1 MLRRTRRS
9 QRGFT
14 LAEVMMASA
23 LIGVLVYATVTISST
38 GIKLTK
44 SNMDKQ
50 FATQKA
56 ISMLEEMKALVQVN
70 QGTTI
75 TVLDGYDDGTN
86 YRARL
91 TTRGLILTD
100 PPAEPVSGNILLGPT
115 YATQSFTT
123 FTPQPAVGWLYS
135 RQISVKPLTDPN
147 NPLQVI
153 GSTDVRLV
161 RVRVYKNDE
170 SGPRLLA
177 EVASV
182 IRTLAVAFPPTQVYD
197 VYCIAVENIPGWWVN
212 MSSLVPFV
220 QAAIN
225 DLQDRHPGLSYRQHW
240 ITHAAFGRDTQYKPY
255 VNSDVP
261 AAQNAANTPAIVPF
275 VYFYPGKFPDNYT
288 PEGGG
293 AAVASPAQ
301 FYYPPSSMGSTMLD
315 DSAGGVLNPQSVNL
329 NPVPYA
335 LADMYNHAMRYYQER
350 DLWNQRSAA
359 TVPPV
364 APATVA
370 TLAYPTEADEPT
382 LRLLID
388 DMYMNPNNYLNALVI
403 NLHGELM
410 PFPAT
415 RNYSD
420 AAKKPD
426 QYPTN
431 GVRVVTHPDNLTS
444 ANGGSVSLRVY
455 SYVMKPNV
463 PNPIAPLTPVATPIT
478 YTGPAFGGSLATL
491 PLNQEFLREPI
502 TVVIR
507 GVNWDPTAAPICVAP
522 TPALGNSLGL
532 QTQSTTNC
540 VAAITGG
547 VDLDTAVLSGTG
559 APNQSPR
566 DPYRPVVPAPTSN
579 VAAPNNRMYYTRS
592 YIGPA
597 AGFIDGDTVI
607 KLYNSPL
614 VSPCV
619 PFPGD
624 CTFNQDAAS
633 VGSGGIEHVANG
645 NWTKRLYGLEYI
657 PSPLENFAQAT
668 NIGAPA
674 AGQPTA
680 FWRDLNNLG
689 PSTKNT
695 ARWVLTIPTAV
706 LGNNRVLQVET
717 YLGDFTPTTTALT
730 PGRPVSGTFNPPY
743 TEPTN
748 LSMTFAWHG
757 DNNYLFG
764 NAAAFPPVPPALPLT
779 ERFQMLGDPRHLPY
793 ADLKKVHADNGGAWP
808 AGNVNTNLGMGYNR
822 YFDDFEDAF
831 GNEMSAWNVSRPPGT
846 CTPCPASYNI
856 VVGNRRFAIKING
869 TNRNVDLNP
878 GARTPAQI
886 VADLNANVL
895 FSANAIADV
904 FNNRIRVR
912 SRATGPTSSVQYDT
926 VPGNNAAATLGY
938 RGEIVYPSWNGWEY
952 AIGGV
957 EFGVK
962 NSNSITPTAAEQIDD
977 GWVTS
982 NGSFEIDAPRMF
994 QCFRSALMRTSTVYT
1009 TMTGYP
1015 YYYLG
1020 IGNEIGYDSANGWP
1034 DNVPVSRRPFEGTD
1048 AAQYFEQIITPGKQ
1062 WGDTVTAWGGGSS
1075 AATNA
1080 RSGVKYIQESDGSW
1094 WGMNWTG
1101 EMYPDDQYDIGALS
1115 SPPVAATTNDWK
1127 GRGNLPTPTPGLTAP
1142 TAANTYRRIRRDL
1155 NPLNATALTHLVG
1168 NDANN
1173 ATHTPGTTLEASA
1186 RRSHDQ
1192 GVATFYWAGS
1202 ASTVEVPAASRQGVL
1217 AAGGTEIANNY
1228 NFPVDNPIDANRGFV
1243 INGAAIAPN
1252 DSLLNGVQPM
1262 YGAQNTLS
1270 HQWSLGLFYNAADGA
1285 TPPNIRANEWASELI
1300 AMRQG
1305 NNAAFVV
1312 QNGLSPSG
1320 VAGTDFIARWSFL
1333 VLTQGFLD
1341 AGRFNPGAGI
1351 GQAPAVQQVPRVN
1364 ITDPNA
1370 NTNTTN
1376 PSTLTVSW
1384 ALNWQ
1389 RWDGKGYTS
1398 AYPSPYTPPVVPVIS
1413 YFTTFSSDNGV
1424 TWVYLQNPAR
1434 TAIPGVR
1441 LQASD
1446 PDYAACRLTATTY
1459 NWTGVAP
1466 LPAGAYIIRVEAY
1479 RDVYPLHYATHQYQ
1493 IFINR

>member
-14 LAEVMMASA
+14 LAEVMMATA

-70 QGTTI
+70 QGANI
-75 TVLDGYDDGTN
+75 TVLDSYADGTN

-123 FTPQPAVGWLYS
+123 FTPQPSVGWLYS
-135 RQISVKPLTDPN
+135 RQISVTPLTDPN
-147 NPLQVI
+147 NPLQII

-161 RVRVYKNDE
+161 RVRVYKNDA

-177 EVASV
+177 EVASI

-225 DLQDRHPGLSYRQHW
+225 DLQDRHPGLEYRQHW

-255 VNSDVP
+255 VNSTVVSP
-261 AAQNAANTPAIVPF
+261 PLPANTPAIVPF
-275 VYFYPGKFPDNYT
+275 VYFYPGRFPDNYT

-301 FYYPPSSMGSTMLD
+301 FYYPPSSIDATMLD
-315 DSAGGVLNPQSVNL
+315 DSVGSVLNPQSAIL
-329 NPVPYA
+329 NPLPYA

-350 DLWNQRSAA
+350 DLWNQRSTVQ

-364 APATVA
+364 APATVP
-370 TLAYPTEADEPT
+370 TLNYPNEADAPT

-420 AAKKPD
+420 PAKKPD

-431 GVRVVTHPDNLTS
+431 GVRVVTHPETLTTT
-444 ANGGSVSLRVY
+444 NGEAVSLRVY
-455 SYVMKPNV
+455 SYVMKPDV

-478 YTGPAFGGSLATL
+478 YTGPAFAGSVNPL
-491 PLNQEFLREPI
+491 PLTKEFLREPI
-502 TVVIR
+502 TVVLR
-507 GVNWDPTAAPICVAP
+507 GINWDPTAAPICFAP
-522 TPALGNSLGL
+522 GTA
-532 QTQSTTNC
+532 TTNTTSC
-540 VAAITGG
+540 VAALTGG
-547 VDLDTAVLSGTG
+547 VDLDTATLSGTV
-559 APNQSPR
+559 PNTSPR
-566 DPYRPVVPAPTSN
+566 DPYSSIFPAPTAN
-579 VAAPNNRMYYTRS
+579 VAAPNNRMYYTRT

-597 AGFIDGDTVI
+597 PGFVTGDTVI

-614 VSPCV
+614 VTPCV
-619 PFPGD
+619 PFPSD
-624 CTFNQDAAS
+624 CTFNQDGAS

-657 PSPLENFAQAT
+657 PSPMENFAQAT

-674 AGQPTA
+674 AGQPAA
-680 FWRDLNNLG
+680 FNRDLDVMG

-695 ARWVLTIPTAV
+695 ARWVLTIPTAA
-706 LGNNRVLQVET
+706 LGNNRVVQVET
-717 YLGDFTPTTTALT
+717 YLGDYTPTSTALT
-730 PGRPVSGTFNPPY
+730 LGRPINGGAAAFNPVY
-743 TEPTN
+743 AEPTN

-757 DNNYLFG
+757 DNTYLFG
-764 NAAAFPPVPPALPLT
+764 NAATPPALPLT

-831 GNEMSAWNVSRPPGT
+831 GNEMSAWNVSRPPNN
-846 CTPCPASYNI
+846 CNPACPASYNI
-856 VVGNRRFAIKING
+856 VAGNRVFAIKING
-869 TNRNVDLNP
+869 TNRNVSLIL
-878 GARTPAQI
+878 GAARTPANI
-886 VADLNANVL
+886 RDDLNTNVA
-895 FSANAIADV
+895 FSANALADV

-912 SRATGPTSSVQYDT
+912 SRATGPTSSVQFDMT
-926 VPGNNAAATLGY
+926 VANNSAAILGY

-962 NSNSITPTAAEQIDD
+962 NSNSITPTAAEQIDE

-982 NGSFEIDAPRMF
+982 NGTFEIDAPRMF
-994 QCFRSALMRTSTVYT
+994 QCFRSALMRTSSVYT

-1020 IGNEIGYDSANGWP
+1020 IGNEIGYDGANGWP
-1034 DNVPVSRRPFEGTD
+1034 DNVPVSRRPFEGID
-1048 AAQYFEQIITPGKQ
+1048 AGQYFEQTITPGKN
-1062 WGDTVTAWGGGSS
+1062 WGDNTSGTILDPGST
-1075 AATNA
+1075 AATSA
-1080 RSGVKYIQESDGSW
+1080 RSGTKYIQESDGSW
-1094 WGMNWTG
+1094 WGMNWVG
-1101 EMYPDDQYDIGALS
+1101 ELYPDDQYDIGPLS

-1127 GRGNLPTPTPGLTAP
+1127 FRGNLPTPTPGVTTP
-1142 TAANTYRRIRRDL
+1142 TAANTYRRVRRDP
-1155 NPLNATALTHLVG
+1155 NPLSVVANSHLVA
-1168 NDANN
+1168 NDVADR
-1173 ATHTPGTTLEASA
+1173 THTPGTTFQQGN
-1186 RRSHDQ
+1186 RRSHNQ
-1192 GVATFYWAGS
+1192 GVATFYWAANG
-1202 ASTVEVPAASRQGVL
+1202 ATVNVPANSAQGVL
-1217 AAGGTEIANNY
+1217 AAGGNEIANNY
-1228 NFPVDNPIDANRGFV
+1228 NFPVDSPIDANRGFV
-1243 INGAAIAPN
+1243 VNGNAVAPN
-1252 DSLLNGVQPM
+1252 DSLLNGTQPM
-1262 YGAQNTLS
+1262 YGALNTLS
-1270 HQWSLGLFYNAADGA
+1270 DQWSLGLFYNAADGV
-1285 TPPNIRANEWASELI
+1285 TPTPNVIAGQWASDLI

-1305 NNAAFVV
+1305 TNAAFVV
-1312 QNGLSPSG
+1312 QNGLSPSFT
-1320 VAGTDFIARWSFL
+1320 AGTDFIARWSFL

-1364 ITDPNA
+1364 ITSPNV

-1376 PSTLTVSW
+1376 PTTLTVSW
-1384 ALNWQ
+1384 ALTWQ
-1389 RWDGKGYTS
+1389 RWDGKGYTT
-1398 AYPSPYTPPVVPVIS
+1398 AYPAVYTPPVVPVIS
-1413 YFTTFSSDNGV
+1413 YFTTFSSDNGK

-1441 LQASD
+1441 LLPSD
-1446 PDYAACRLTATTY
+1446 PDYAACRLTATSY
-1459 NWTGVAP
+1459 NWTGIAP
-1466 LPAGAYIIRVEAY
+1466 LVAGAYIIRVEAY
-1479 RDVYPLHYATHQYQ
+1479 RDVFPLHYATHQYQ